1 MKRAGVQSVLY
12 SESWIAVC
20 EFESER
26 RKGCHVQLCMTCIPT
41 SRGLK
46 FLAHCNSP
54 CYLWYVRMC
63 GIWSPLLYA
72 NVESCHLCT
81 CKRGIW
87 PPLLH
92 ANVESCHLCYMQTW
106 NLATFATC
114 KHTCIATSKSN
125 RMYPATCT
133 YSEF

>member
-1 MKRAGVQSVLY
+1 MYIYEVSVQCEACWCTVCPVF
-12 SESWIAVC
+12 ESWIAVC

-46 FLAHCNSP
+46 FLAHCYSL

-63 GIWSPLLYA
+63 GIWS
-72 NVESCHLCT
+72 
-81 CKRGIW
+81 
-87 PPLLH
+87 PLLH

-106 NLATFATC
+106 NPVTFATC
-114 KHTCIATSKSN
+114 KRGILPPLLHANIHALLHQSQTACILPPAHTVNS
-125 RMYPATCT
+125 R
-133 YSEF
+133 